1 LVRPCKIKLGEE
13 LPIKPS
19 IEGYGGLFLKAPKP
33 GSLEIGIAA
42 TIRRD
47 GMLGKLS
54 LKMKMAAGFGSLLL
68 MMAALGVVNYI
79 ATLRFS
85 DSFAR
90 AEATAESDKTA
101 ALAEFAIEK
110 QTAAVR
116 GYLLY
121 GREDMLER
129 NEEGRKELA
138 GYIQRLVKDAETEE
152 EKNLNLRLEET
163 AAEYQ
168 KICDRMVA
176 LGRQGK
182 TREAIALGLS
192 PAMGEARDN
201 LRKAAADLFPLQA
214 KQQQQAMEEQKT
226 LESRIRTV
234 SGALVLAGIVFGL
247 LVAAAISRSIIST
260 ITRMVSLIQE
270 IASNNLGAD
279 DMKINSQ
286 DEIGRAG
293 TALNAMKNNL
303 RDIIQS
309 IAGTAEHVASASEEI
324 SSSATQQ
331 AQGAETQKDQT
342 TQVATAMQEMSS
354 TVQQVSENSNRAAE
368 AARQASET
376 ARHGGKIVDETLAKM
391 RAIAES
397 VSNTA
402 RKMEE
407 LGKSSDQIGRIIGV
421 IDDIADQTNLLALN
435 AAIEAARAGEQGR
448 GFAVVADEVRKLAE
462 RTTTATKEIAQMIK
476 NIQDETKT
484 AVRAM
489 EEGNKQV
496 EAGVESTAQAGDALK
511 EIIQMAEQVGE
522 MITHIATAATEQS
535 SATEQVNGNM
545 DQIARLVKESAVG
558 AQQSAKACQDLSNL
572 ALDLQNM
579 VSRFQLGA
587 ATTVRGASSRRSAAG
602 SSGRAQ
608 IPALEEAGPL
618 SMAASAGNL
627 R

>member
-1 LVRPCKIKLGEE
+1 
-13 LPIKPS
+13 
-19 IEGYGGLFLKAPKP
+19 
-33 GSLEIGIAA
+33 
-42 TIRRD
+42 
-47 GMLGKLS
+47 
-54 LKMKMAAGFGSLLL
+54 
-68 MMAALGVVNYI
+68 MMAALGIVNYI

-247 LVAAAISRSIIST
+247 LVAATISRSIIST

-602 SSGRAQ
+602 SSGRPQ
-608 IPALEEAGPL
+608 IPALEEAGSL